1 MKIVYMITTIIAIL
15 AAGYA
20 LKEIIEDW
28 KKGSFNLFI
37 KIVLCG
43 LFTLLAG
50 AIILLIYA
58 TPFA

>member
-20 LKEIIEDW
+20 LKETIEDW
-28 KKGSFNLFI
+28 KKGNFNLFI

-58 TPFA
+58 TTLA